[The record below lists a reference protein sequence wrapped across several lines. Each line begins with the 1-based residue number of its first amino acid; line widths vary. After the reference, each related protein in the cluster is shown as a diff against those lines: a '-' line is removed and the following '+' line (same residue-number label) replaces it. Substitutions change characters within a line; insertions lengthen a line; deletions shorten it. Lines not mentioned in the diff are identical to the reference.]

1 MQVSVSV
8 TNGGL
13 WQGGLRNSNISSAHQ
28 QQPPQEEEEE
38 VVEVVEA
45 DASAVALPSPR
56 GRGRV
61 GSDDVGIKRV
71 AAWAV
76 DGSSSRHRQHAQP

>member
-1 MQVSVSV
+1 M
-8 TNGGL
+8 
-13 WQGGLRNSNISSAHQ
+13 
-28 QQPPQEEEEE
+28 
-38 VVEVVEA
+38 VEVVEA

-76 DGSSSRHRQHAQP
+76 EVLMVAAAATDSMHSHRHYQRCVHFGSSRRNPMRISNTI